1 MNNTNRVNAA
11 ANPQPYSVF
20 LYSLFW
26 TLGQTWCVRSLF
38 VCSIK
43 RVASSSRGKKVTERT
58 CDSVVWAEWNHTAPF
73 VVLCNKLASYRMV
86 DLRNR
91 ADPSKVFPATRLSY
105 SRCITNP
112 FVVAPAAPLSYTFAF
127 LSCSKLTETDWLRC
141 ALIAK
146 KQRSSQ
152 KKKKKKRK
160 GEQQSRAEV
169 EKWSDTK
176 AETDATVV
184 NKFIHFHFRW
194 SSNNTS
200 ASAHVMDQNR
210 LVREDCGHSQ
220 LKALT
225 IKSSFFV
232 NNKTSVLMCL
242 YS

>member
-1 MNNTNRVNAA
+1 MNNTNRVNAV

-43 RVASSSRGKKVTERT
+43 RVASSSRGKKVPERT

-91 ADPSKVFPATRLSY
+91 AEPSKVFPATRLSY

-152 KKKKKKRK
+152 KKKRK
-160 GEQQSRAEV
+160 
-169 EKWSDTK
+169 EKGNNK
-176 AETDATVV
+176 AELKLKNGATQKQRRMQPSWINSFIFTFGGAQTTRARVHMWWIKTD
-184 NKFIHFHFRW
+184 
-194 SSNNTS
+194 
-200 ASAHVMDQNR
+200 
-210 LVREDCGHSQ
+210 
-220 LKALT
+220 
-225 IKSSFFV
+225 
-232 NNKTSVLMCL
+232 
-242 YS
+242 